1 MRDLLLEVHPF
12 LTLLVLVVV
21 MAGTIVATE
30 VLRNTNR
37 ILRLSERR
45 MQYLEEEQGRLEML
59 REEYGLLEET
69 LKQQRVDRLVAH
81 QNVPHLEKLRSP
93 RKQQGV
99 R

>member
-12 LTLLVLVVV
+12 LTLLVLVVA
-21 MAGTIVATE
+21 MAGAIIAHRA
-30 VLRNTNR
+30 LRNTRR

-45 MQYLEEEQGRLEML
+45 MQYLSEEQNRLTML
-59 REEYGLLEET
+59 KEEYKLLEKT
-69 LKQQRVDRLVAH
+69 LKQERLDRLVAH
-81 QNVPHLEKLRSP
+81 QDVVHFERLRSP